1 MATSTAPELLPFTV
15 DCPPIWCPI
24 PVRMH
29 PDAEGIDDH
38 LLDWAKR
45 SDLIRSRSAAER
57 FHSAGFGEFA
67 ARVYPRATRL
77 HLVAEWQAFNWI
89 VDDRLDEGYLEGS
102 HQEREHIVHDLVAQM
117 PLDLRAPR
125 ASGPL
130 TAALSDLW
138 QRTANH
144 HSWAWRERFA
154 AHYLDFL
161 AFTLLPHSRPE
172 GPAVPPSDV
181 PTFVRRRRLNSGC
194 EMSFDLIETA
204 NAQEVPA
211 AVARSDAYRAVRL
224 AANDVISWTNDMFSI
239 RKETARGDQDHLA
252 AVLRHSTGSTW
263 QEALTRAAVMVEA
276 LTRDFLEA
284 SEDLRASRAVYGL
297 GHAAWIPVDESLT
310 DLGEW
315 IAGSL
320 SWHQWSPRYKDV
332 ETTEAGAVP
341 TYIERH
347 LV

>member
-1 MATSTAPELLPFTV
+1 MATRTAPELLPFTLE
-15 DCPPIWCPI
+15 CPPIWCPV
-24 PVRMH
+24 PARTH
-29 PDAEGIDDH
+29 PEADGIDDH
-38 LLDWAKR
+38 LLDWVKR
-45 SDLIRSRSAAER
+45 SDLIRSQSAAER

-67 ARVYPRATRL
+67 ARVYPRATQL

-89 VDDRLDEGYLEGS
+89 VDDRLDEGYLEGTY
-102 HQEREHIVHDLVAQM
+102 QEREDVVRDLVAQM

-138 QRTANH
+138 QRTASQ

-154 AHYLDFL
+154 THYVDFL
-161 AFTLLPHSRPE
+161 AFTLLPHSDPE
-172 GPAVPPSDV
+172 KSQISPSDM
-181 PTFVRRRRLNSGC
+181 TAFTRRRRLNSGC

-204 NAQEVPA
+204 NAREVPA
-211 AVARSDAYRAVRL
+211 SVARSDAYRAVRL

-239 RKETARGDQDHLA
+239 RKENARGDQDHLA
-252 AVLRHSTGSTW
+252 AVLRHDTGSTW
-263 QEALTRAAVMVEA
+263 EEALTHASDLVEA

-284 SEDLRASRAVYGL
+284 AADLRAIRGVYGL
-297 GHAAWIPVDESLT
+297 DEDAWTRVDESLT

-320 SWHQWSPRYKDV
+320 SWHRWSPRYRDV

-347 LV
+347 LM